1 MVKLLLRRR
10 MVRKEITS
18 KVGGGTQA
26 ATGIFHCR
34 RLMHSAIYR
43 PSCADSRVS
52 DSCCFPTSKAFP
64 ALRPADSDRIQEA
77 SASPGSAT
85 QFASTT
91 GSQIIP
97 EALDQATMI
106 PHAWHTYGRWH
117 SRDQNK
123 LRMKPT
129 DVSTCFGACRYA
141 TTRRTSGMKP
151 IESNMLNMK
160 IN

>member
-77 SASPGSAT
+77 SASSGSAT
-85 QFASTT
+85 QEWSRIRPAIRN
-91 GSQIIP
+91 IITICKHYWISNYTKSSGP
-97 EALDQATMI
+97 GHD
-106 PHAWHTYGRWH
+106 
-117 SRDQNK
+117 D
-123 LRMKPT
+123 
-129 DVSTCFGACRYA
+129 STCLAYL
-141 TTRRTSGMKP
+141 RT
-151 IESNMLNMK
+151 LAQ
-160 IN
+160 